1 MSKDNIIVVRRKGR
15 RSERRHGGSWKI
27 AYADFMTAMMA
38 FFLVMWI
45 LTLIPRDELKEIAD
59 YFRMP
64 LMEAITGGARSEFS
78 HSVIPGGDPSIVP
91 QSYPS
96 GGQDGD
102 QPRDMERLEDLKF
115 ELEAL
120 IQSDPELK
128 QFHPQLLLNMT
139 EDGLQIQIVD
149 KQNQPMFAM
158 GSASVLPY
166 MRTILR
172 SISLLLNEMPNRIR
186 IAGHTDS
193 VQYAT
198 GERQYSNWE
207 LSADRA
213 NAARQELVAGGLSED
228 KVKQIIGLSSTVS
241 LVKEDPAAAVN
252 RRISITVL
260 SKAAEQRI
268 DAENEAALTEQEL
281 ELLSQDTPLYQPP
294 QINIPTPKPEQV
306 DETASAIPLEAEV
319 DQNTST
325 NLTSSP

>member
-1 MSKDNIIVVRRKGR
+1 MSKNNIIVVRRKGR
-15 RSERRHGGSWKI
+15 RTERRHGGSWKI

-45 LTLIPRDELKEIAD
+45 LSLVPREDLKEIAD

-64 LMEAITGGARSEFS
+64 LMEAISGGSRSDFS
-78 HSVIPGGDPSIVP
+78 RSVIPGGQPSVVP
-91 QSYPS
+91 QSYPA
-96 GGQDGD
+96 GGEQGE
-102 QPRDMERLEDLKF
+102 QQRDLQRLEDLKF

-120 IQSDPELK
+120 IQADPDLQ
-128 QFHPQLLLNMT
+128 QFRPQLLLNMT

-158 GSASVLPY
+158 GSASVLTY

-172 SISLLLNEMPNRIR
+172 SISQLLNEMPNRIR
-186 IAGHTDS
+186 IIGHTDS
-193 VQYAT
+193 VQYST
-198 GERQYSNWE
+198 GEREYSNWE

-213 NAARQELVAGGLSED
+213 NAARKELVIGGLSED

-241 LVKEDPAAAVN
+241 LVKDDPAAAVN

-268 DAENEAALTEQEL
+268 DMENEAALTEQEL
-281 ELLSQDTPLYQPP
+281 DR
-294 QINIPTPKPEQV
+294 
-306 DETASAIPLEAEV
+306 
-319 DQNTST
+319 
-325 NLTSSP
+325 LTSDTSVYVPPVLDEELNAVSAEPDINQTLDTKLTDSP

>member
-1 MSKDNIIVVRRKGR
+1 MSKNNIIVVRRKSKRG
-15 RSERRHGGSWKI
+15 ERRHGGSWKI

-45 LTLIPRDELKEIAD
+45 LSLVPREDLKEIAD

-64 LMEAITGGARSEFS
+64 LMEAISGGFRSDFS
-78 HSVIPGGDPSIVP
+78 RSVIPGGQPSVVP
-91 QSYPS
+91 QAHPA
-96 GGQDGD
+96 GGEKGD
-102 QPRDMERLEDLKF
+102 QPRDLQRLEDLKY
-115 ELEAL
+115 ELEML
-120 IQSDPELK
+120 IQSDPELQ
-128 QFHPQLLLNMT
+128 QFRPQLLLNMT

-172 SISLLLNEMPNRIR
+172 SISQLLNEMPNRIR
-186 IAGHTDS
+186 IIGHTDA

-198 GERQYSNWE
+198 GEREYSNWE

-213 NAARQELVAGGLSED
+213 NAARKELVIGGLSED

-241 LVKEDPAAAVN
+241 LVKDDPIAAVN

-281 ELLSQDTPLYQPP
+281 ERLTSDTSVYVPP
-294 QINIPTPKPEQV
+294 ALD
-306 DETASAIPLEAEV
+306 DETVTDSDVNQAL
-319 DQNTST
+319 DT

>member
-1 MSKDNIIVVRRKGR
+1 MSKDSIIVVRRKGR
-15 RSERRHGGSWKI
+15 RSERRHAGSWKI

-45 LTLIPRDELKEIAD
+45 LSLVPREELKEIAD

-91 QSYPS
+91 QSHPS
-96 GGQDGD
+96 GGQDGER
-102 QPRDMERLEDLKF
+102 PRDMERLEDLKF

-172 SISLLLNEMPNRIR
+172 SISFLLNEMPNRIR

-198 GERQYSNWE
+198 GEREYSNWE

-213 NAARQELVAGGLSED
+213 NAARKELVAGGLSED

-281 ELLSQDTPLYQPP
+281 ELLSQDTPLYEPP
-294 QINIPTPKPEQV
+294 QMNVPTPRPEQ
-306 DETASAIPLEAEV
+306 ESEAETV
-319 DQNTST
+319 TSPESEANQNSDA

>member
-1 MSKDNIIVVRRKGR
+1 MSKNNIIVVRRKGK

-45 LTLIPRDELKEIAD
+45 LTLVPREDLKEIAD
-59 YFRMP
+59 YFKMP

-78 HSVIPGGDPSIVP
+78 NSIIPGGDPSVVP
-91 QSYPS
+91 KTYPS

-102 QPRDMERLEDLKF
+102 QVRDLERLEDLKY

-128 QFHPQLLLNMT
+128 QFYPQLLLNMT

-172 SISLLLNEMPNRIR
+172 SISRLLNEMPNPIR

-193 VQYAT
+193 IRYAT
-198 GERQYSNWE
+198 GEREYSNWE

-213 NAARQELVAGGLSED
+213 NAARKELVVGGLSED

-241 LVKEDPAAAVN
+241 LIKDDPAAAVN

-260 SKAAEQRI
+260 NKAAERRI
-268 DAENEAALTEQEL
+268 DAENEAALSEQEL
-281 ELLSQDTPLYQPP
+281 KGLTEETPLYVPSVL
-294 QINIPTPKPEQV
+294 NGSKPTDHFASEDLESDADQ
-306 DETASAIPLEAEV
+306 ETV
-319 DQNTST
+319 R
-325 NLTSSP
+325 NLMDAP